1 MVRTRLLLILCALVV
16 LCTGTPGMRGA
27 GGRDASP
34 QDRSIPGPVTIEWPS
49 RRFDNLQ
56 AAIDAAPDGATIR
69 ILPGLYSITAPLVV
83 RGKSLTIA
91 GAGSGQHARGGTAAA
106 NERQRMTHLQG
117 PVPTEVVEGR
127 VAVGLINYDGGGG
140 VLRGLRLSGFD
151 ASVLGLDSRDARPLM
166 IRDCVLTRT
175 SRGCLW
181 YAPANLTITGSS
193 FFDILKNAISFVT
206 QDGVLTVFDVTMIDL
221 LDNGVFLSSGD
232 QKSHV
237 IANTTI
243 AFAGGGGIVVLNT
256 GASIQNCGLLACE
269 KGGIWCLHSLV
280 AVGSCFLHTNAIAGM
295 AALASVVDFQ
305 DNEIHNTIP
314 NPAGKWG
321 DGITLFPGPQF
332 QTQAT
337 VFGNLVADSARAG
350 LSNFGSVVALQ
361 DNTIQCASFELE
373 GEPYLGFDFTFA
385 NNGGNA
391 CGCPDLGEALGACTT
406 ETVGIEAPEAIGAIE

>member
-1 MVRTRLLLILCALVV
+1 MVRTRLLLIFSALVV

-27 GGRDASP
+27 GGRDAPS
-34 QDRSIPGPVTIEWPS
+34 QDRSSPGPVIIDWPS

-56 AAIDAAPDGATIR
+56 AAIDAAPNGATIR
-69 ILPGLYSITAPLVV
+69 ILPGVYSITAPLVV

-91 GAGSGQHARGGTAAA
+91 GAGSGQDARG
-106 NERQRMTHLQG
+106 EMTHLQG
-117 PVPTEVVEGR
+117 PVPTAVVDGR

-151 ASVLGLDSRDARPLM
+151 AAVLGLDSRDARPLM
-166 IRDCVLTRT
+166 IRDCVLTGT

-181 YAPANLTITGSS
+181 YAPANLTIADSS
-193 FFDILKNAISFVT
+193 IFDILKNAISFVT
-206 QDGVLTVFDVTMIDL
+206 QDGVLTCFDVTIFDL
-221 LDNGVFLSSGD
+221 LDNGVFLSSSD
-232 QKSHV
+232 QNSHV

-243 AFAGGGGIVVLNT
+243 AFIGGGGIVVLNT

-280 AVGSCFLHTNAIAGM
+280 AVGNCFLHTNAIAGM
-295 AALASVVDFQ
+295 AALASVVEFQ

-314 NPAGKWG
+314 NPAGRWG
-321 DGITLFPGPQF
+321 DGITVWPGPQF

-337 VFGNLVADSARAG
+337 VLGNLVVDSARAG
-350 LSNFGSVVALQ
+350 LSNFGSVVAMQ
-361 DNTIQCASFELE
+361 DNTFQCAAFELE

-385 NNGGNA
+385 NNGGNT
-391 CGCPDLGEALGACTT
+391 CGCPDLGEALGDCTA
-406 ETVGIEAPEAIGAIE
+406 ETVGLEAPEPIGAIE